1 MFIVNNT
8 TQAKYTKDNS
18 IFLSY
23 LIPIEKFDK
32 ILCELKNEHKKAVHF
47 VRATRI
53 LNEYS
58 QIIEYSSDDGEPK
71 GSSGVPVL
79 NVMRGN
85 NIINSGI
92 IVVRYFGGRLLGVG
106 GLVRAYSTAA
116 VDVINNATL
125 IPFEIMKKI
134 TIESPFNKIELAKY
148 LARKLDIKN
157 LTFDFMQNFVII
169 HIEANEYKIEKFISH
184 FKEK

>member
-1 MFIVNNT
+1 MFVVDKI

-18 IFLSY
+18 TFLSY
-23 LIPIEKFDK
+23 LMPIDKFDDC
-32 ILCELKNEHKKAVHF
+32 LCGLKNEHKKAVHF
-47 VRATRI
+47 IRATRI

-85 NIINSGI
+85 NLINSGI
-92 IVVRYFGGRLLGVG
+92 IVVRYFGGKLLGIG

-116 VDVINNATL
+116 LEVINNSDL
-125 IPFEIMKKI
+125 IAFEKLQKI
-134 TIESPFNKIELAKY
+134 TIESPLNKIELAKY
-148 LARKLDIKN
+148 LARKLNIDSLK
-157 LTFDFMQNFVII
+157 FDFIQNFAII
-169 HIEANEYKIEKFISH
+169 HIEANKDKIQNFISH
-184 FKEK
+184 FQTN